1 MLGPIDVDDDPMRR
15 LTAVVFVLG
24 LVLGSC
30 TSGER
35 RSTGEAGGLLD
46 EVGARGELMCG
57 VSGTTVG
64 FSEQQPDGSYV
75 GFDVDYCRAVAAAV
89 LGDADAVVF
98 VPLASSERFG
108 AVRSGQVDVLFRNT
122 TVTQSRDTAEGVDFG
137 PVIFY
142 DGQQFMARAA
152 DGYTE
157 SSTVVNLA
165 GAVVC
170 VNAGSTTEL
179 NLADAAANAG
189 VQVTVRSLEGRDL
202 VAEDFISGACDVMT
216 SDGSGL
222 VGRRSTQQPEGQRWV
237 IFPSTPISKEPL
249 APAYSH
255 GDPQFG
261 DVIDWVVYATI
272 IADEKGINRANV
284 ESAAA
289 DPPDVEVARLLGLEG
304 ELQTAMGLA
313 PDALYQVISQVGN
326 YSDIFD
332 RHLAPV
338 GLSRQGTVNASWLDG
353 GLIYAPPAR

>member
-1 MLGPIDVDDDPMRR
+1 MKR
-15 LTAVVFVLG
+15 LTVVVLAAVLG

-30 TSGER
+30 TSGDR
-35 RSTGEAGGLLD
+35 GSAAAAGALLD
-46 EVGARGELMCG
+46 EVRTRGELVCG

-64 FSEQQPDGSYV
+64 FSERQPDGSYA
-75 GFDVDYCRAVAAAV
+75 GLDVDYCRAVAAAV
-89 LGDADAVVF
+89 LGDAGAVVF

-122 TVTQSRDTAEGVDFG
+122 TLTQSRDTAEGMDFG

-152 DGYTE
+152 DGYAE
-157 SSTVVNLA
+157 SSTVVDIA

-179 NLADAAANAG
+179 NLIDAAADAG
-189 VQVTVRSLEGRDL
+189 VRITVRSLEGRDL
-202 VAEDFISGACDVMT
+202 VVEDFVSGACDVMT

-237 IFPSTPISKEPL
+237 IFPPTPISKEPL
-249 APAYSH
+249 APAYAH
-255 GDPQFG
+255 NDPQFG
-261 DVIDWVVYATI
+261 DVVDWVVYATV
-272 IADEKGINRANV
+272 IADEKGITRANV
-284 ESAAA
+284 EAAAA

-304 ELQTAMGLA
+304 ELQSAMGLA
-313 PDALYQVISQVGN
+313 PDAFYQVIKQVGN
-326 YSDIFD
+326 YGDIFD
-332 RHLAPV
+332 RHLASV
-338 GLSRQGTVNASWLDG
+338 GLSREGTVNASWLDG

>member
-1 MLGPIDVDDDPMRR
+1 MKR
-15 LTAVVFVLG
+15 LTAVVLVLG
-24 LVLGSC
+24 LVLVSC
-30 TSGER
+30 TSGDR
-35 RSTGEAGGLLD
+35 GSTGVEGGLLD
-46 EVGARGELMCG
+46 EVRARGELVCG

-64 FSEQQPDGSYV
+64 FSERQPDGSYA

-89 LGDADAVVF
+89 LGDADAVTF

-137 PVIFY
+137 PVVFY

-157 SSTVVNLA
+157 SSTVADLA

-179 NLADAAANAG
+179 NLTDAAAHAG
-189 VQVTVRSLEGRDL
+189 AQITVRSLEGRDL

-216 SDGSGL
+216 TDGSGL

-237 IFPSTPISKEPL
+237 IFPSPPISKEPL
-249 APAYSH
+249 APAYAH

-272 IADEKGINRANV
+272 IADEKGITRANV
-284 ESAAA
+284 ESVAA

-304 ELQTAMGLA
+304 ELQTVMGLA
-313 PDALYQVISQVGN
+313 PDAFYEVIKQVGN